1 MTTQLL
7 NVLTYTTKVESND
20 KALQSTF
27 PYVAI
32 PHRGTGP
39 CGGTPVGTLF
49 TGNDLRTM
57 NDPSVSPKVLGMS
70 QAAMMK
76 SGQNPFTTETILEYH
91 IAQDAHVN
99 VVIYDIT
106 GKMVKIL
113 EDQDLPAG
121 DYQAKWQANE
131 VSSGTY
137 IARILVDGQPVQ
149 SIKLTKSK

>member
-1 MTTQLL
+1 
-7 NVLTYTTKVESND
+7 
-20 KALQSTF
+20 
-27 PYVAI
+27 
-32 PHRGTGP
+32 
-39 CGGTPVGTLF
+39 
-49 TGNDLRTM
+49 
-57 NDPSVSPKVLGMS
+57 
-70 QAAMMK
+70 MMK
-76 SGQNPFTTETILEYH
+76 SGQNPFINETTLDYH

-121 DYQAKWQANE
+121 DYQAKWQAND